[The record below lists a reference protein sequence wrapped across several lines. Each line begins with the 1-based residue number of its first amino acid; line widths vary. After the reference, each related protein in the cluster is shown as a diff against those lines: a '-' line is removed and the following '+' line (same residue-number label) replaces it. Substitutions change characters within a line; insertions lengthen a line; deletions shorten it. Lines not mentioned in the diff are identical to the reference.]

1 MKKFIAILFLALCS
15 LALAT
20 PGEPVAPTTD
30 NVTLTDSVVIDSAL
44 YYEDKAIDLKL
55 DGDYLMTAGL
65 GDIVGGTL
73 VTALGGAG
81 VVVVMGGLGN
91 LGLGM

>member
-1 MKKFIAILFLALCS
+1 MKKFIAILILALCS

-20 PGEPVAPTTD
+20 PGETVAPPTD
-30 NVTLTDSVVIDSAL
+30 NVTVADSVVIDSAL